1 MNDNG
6 AAAIS
11 LRPAQFPDDLQTV
24 RDLFLDYQAELGI
37 DLCFQGFEA
46 ELAGLPGA
54 YAPPAGS
61 LLLAWVDGEP
71 AGCCALRALPN
82 ADHLNACEMK
92 RLFVRRAFRGFGL
105 GRLLVE
111 RILSD
116 GQLAGYTTMLLDTL
130 SDMETARALY
140 QEAGF
145 VEVAP
150 YYHNP
155 IPGAH
160 YLKVDLSPPAQTD
173 AQRKSRPR
181 RHGRLFCAWIRR
193 RLWPAPAAWLRR
205 SPRTCPGLRR

>member
-1 MNDNG
+1 MTDTG
-6 AAAIS
+6 AAAVS

-24 RDLFLDYQAELGI
+24 RDLFLDYQAGLGI

-46 ELAGLPGA
+46 ELAELPGA
-54 YAPPAGS
+54 YAPPTGA
-61 LLLAWVDGEP
+61 LLLACVDGEP
-71 AGCCALRALPN
+71 AGCCAMRPLYN
-82 ADHLNACEMK
+82 TDHLNACEMK
-92 RLFVRRAFRGFGL
+92 RLFVRPAFRGFGL

-111 RILSD
+111 RVLSD

-140 QEAGF
+140 QEMGF

-160 YLKVDLSPPAQTD
+160 YLKVDL
-173 AQRKSRPR
+173 
-181 RHGRLFCAWIRR
+181 
-193 RLWPAPAAWLRR
+193 
-205 SPRTCPGLRR
+205 